1 MRHILYTAILIFT
14 LFVSSRQAVDAQGRM
29 LVDQVVA
36 TVGDEAILW
45 SDVETQYQQAI
56 IDGQKYSGDL
66 RGHILEQLLVQKLMV
81 NQAILDS
88 VEVTD
93 AEVVAQTDH
102 RLAYFASQ
110 LGGQEKVEEYF
121 SKPHIQIRREMMESV
136 RAELITDEMQKH
148 ITKDIKIT
156 PSEIRRYFSK
166 MSADSIPYIPAQYEI
181 AQIVLYPEVE
191 QKEID
196 RVKNKLRDFQ
206 KQVSEGKDFATLA
219 VLYSEDVGSAS
230 RGGDLGWATK
240 ATYVPEFATAA
251 FNLQDKKKVSKIV
264 ETEYGYHIIQLIDR
278 KGDRINCRH
287 ILMKP
292 KISAESK
299 KKAVEFLDTI
309 TNLIN
314 RKKLTFAHAAL
325 NFSMDKDSR
334 SNGGVMM
341 TEDGSSKFELS
352 DIPAPIAKAIST
364 LKEGEFSKPFQM
376 MDDRRNKET
385 YRIVMLKKRHEP
397 HRANIQQDYALLQ
410 RIMENMKRRDL
421 ITDWIKKHQKEI
433 YINIS
438 PEWQD
443 TKFEYPGWVH

>member
-1 MRHILYTAILIFT
+1 MKHILYTVITIFSLLHIAST
-14 LFVSSRQAVDAQGRM
+14 NASAQGRM

-45 SDVETQYQQAI
+45 SDIENQYQQAI
-56 IDGQKYSGDL
+56 IEGQKYSGDL
-66 RGHILEQLLVQKLMV
+66 RGHILEQMLVQKLMV

-93 AEVVAQTDH
+93 AEVVAQADH
-102 RLAYFASQ
+102 RLAYFSTQ
-110 LGGQEKVEEYF
+110 LGGQEKLEEYF
-121 SKPHIQIRREMMESV
+121 SKPYMQIRREMMETV
-136 RAELITDEMQKH
+136 RAELITEEMQVN
-148 ITKDIKIT
+148 ITKGIKIT
-156 PSEIRRYFSK
+156 PSEIRKYFNE

-191 QKEID
+191 QKEVD
-196 RVKNKLRDFQ
+196 RIKNKLRDFQ
-206 KQVSEGKDFATLA
+206 KQVAEGRDFATLA
-219 VLYSEDVGSAS
+219 VLYSEDPGSAP

-240 ATYVPEFATAA
+240 SAYVPEFSAAA

-292 KISAESK
+292 KVSVESR
-299 KKAVEFLDTI
+299 KKAQEFLDTI
-309 TNLIN
+309 SGLIERN
-314 RKKLTFAHAAL
+314 RLTFAQAAL

-334 SNGGVMM
+334 SNGGMM
-341 TEDGSSKFELS
+341 MNQDGSSKFELS

-364 LKEGEFSKPFQM
+364 LKEGEYSKPFQM
-376 MDDRRNKET
+376 VDEQRNKET
-385 YRIVMLKKRHEP
+385 HRIVMLKKRHEP

-410 RIMENMKRRDL
+410 RIVENVKRREL
-421 ITDWIKKHQKEI
+421 ITNWIKKHQKEI

-443 TKFEYPGWVH
+443 IKFEYPGWVH